1 MSLMKR
7 MEKMIKK
14 EGLKKTAS
22 AESINAD
29 LALFSQMIT
38 DAKAL
43 ADEIFE
49 KESVSGANGVE
60 GNNYAF
66 VKSFKNNVQPILT
79 SVQDEVNK
87 LSSIVE

>member
-1 MSLMKR
+1 MSLRDR
-7 MEKMIKK
+7 MEKMIKE

-22 AESINAD
+22 AESINSD
-29 LALFSQMIT
+29 LVLFSQMIT
-38 DAKAL
+38 DAKAF

-49 KESVSGANGVE
+49 KESVSGANGDK
-60 GNNYAF
+60 GSNYDF

-87 LSSIVE
+87 LSSIIE